1 MSAKILIKRRVPADK
16 EEQLINLIKRLR
28 SIAVA
33 QPGYIS
39 GETLRSAENADE
51 YLVISTWQSV
61 EDWKAWEA
69 SKDRVEIQGQID
81 KLLGEKTTCNVYYY
95 PEKSGAR
102 LSGFKGWEGG

>member
-16 EEQLINLIKRLR
+16 EEQLLNLIKRLR
-28 SIAVA
+28 SMAVT

-39 GETLRSAENADE
+39 GETLRSVENADE

-61 EDWKAWEA
+61 DDWKAWEA
-69 SKDRVEIQGQID
+69 GKDRIEIQEQID
-81 KLLGEKTTCNVYYY
+81 KLLGEKTICSVYYY
-95 PEKSGAR
+95 PHKSGAR